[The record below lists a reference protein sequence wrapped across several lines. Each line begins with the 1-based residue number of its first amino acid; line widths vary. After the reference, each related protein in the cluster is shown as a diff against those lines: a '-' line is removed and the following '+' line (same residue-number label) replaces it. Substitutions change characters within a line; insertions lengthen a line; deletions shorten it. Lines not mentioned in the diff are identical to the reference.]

1 VLGSQ
6 VVKTKHSAKNK
17 DSSIV
22 LEISLGSEDQ
32 EQIINDRKWECDC
45 SILDGF
51 LDTCKKSVVKGGNR
65 VHFCCKPE
73 KSFKCNVDQIQM
85 LHHLNLNDP
94 NVEINHCQVCKSSLT
109 SYGL

>member
-6 VVKTKHSAKNK
+6 IVKTEHSAKNN

-22 LEISLGSEDQ
+22 LEISLGSEDE
-32 EQIINDRKWECDC
+32 EQIKNDRKWECDC

-51 LDTCKKSVVKGGNR
+51 LDTCKKSVVKGGNW

-73 KSFKCNVDQIQM
+73 KSFKCNVGQIPM

-94 NVEINHCQVCKSSLT
+94 NVEINHCQACKSSLT
-109 SYGL
+109 SNGL